1 MSRAAALSASV
12 LANAS
17 SMSYA
22 TSMHRC
28 VPWLLMVCLV
38 QALLAQAPGVPIYED
53 PDEDGVTA
61 EEAALLVRAAALRT
75 KDKLLALPAIEAQ
88 SKRRSCSVE
97 LPNPKKVP
105 LDGVATWRVARNA
118 YVRIGYYYLCGDCD
132 EWHLDL
138 AGGYAIAAG
147 GIVATSQHVI
157 DPSDR
162 GIKEGYL
169 VCVDE
174 QGELHAV
181 EEILA
186 CNPITD
192 VAIVRTTAVGLQ
204 PLPLRVDVFPGETA
218 HVYSDPMDTRGYFS
232 AGIVNRFMREKV
244 PGTKATRVV
253 INVSTEWAP
262 GSSGAAVLDAFGNAI
277 GHVAAIAT
285 HGDEDVPPTEPAADG
300 TQRSA
305 GWQTFMVL
313 HYATRAQDVL
323 ALVKPKV
330 APR

>member
-1 MSRAAALSASV
+1 
-12 LANAS
+12 
-17 SMSYA
+17 
-22 TSMHRC
+22 MHRFSF
-28 VPWLLMVCLV
+28 WLLLFGCIGS
-38 QALLAQAPGVPIYED
+38 LLAQAPGVPIYEE
-53 PDEDGVTA
+53 PGEDGVTA

-75 KDKLLALPAIEAQ
+75 KVKLLALPAIEAQ
-88 SKRRSCSVE
+88 SQRRSCSVE
-97 LPNPKKVP
+97 LPNPKKIP

-118 YVRIGYYYLCGDCD
+118 YVRIGYCYLCGDCD

-138 AGGYAIAAG
+138 AGGYSIAAD

-157 DPSDR
+157 DPSNR

-174 QGELHAV
+174 QGEMHAV

-192 VAIVRTTAVGLQ
+192 VAIVRTAAVGLQ
-204 PLPLRVDVFPGETA
+204 PLPLRVEVFPGEAA
-218 HVYSDPMDTRGYFS
+218 HIYSDPMSTRGYFS
-232 AGIVNRFMREKV
+232 TGIVNRFLREKV

-253 INVSTEWAP
+253 MNVSTEWAP

-285 HGDEDVPPTEPAADG
+285 HGDEDGQPTEPAADG
-300 TQRSA
+300 ARASA

-323 ALVKPKV
+323 ALVKPKEV
-330 APR
+330 PR